1 MTWAIQKLT
10 LRNSLY
16 ENMIAL
22 GFLNT
27 EMKAYPSPQPRKKQL
42 PVKYVALSDTEQ
54 IFIAAEQRPHPVP
67 KLRKGI
73 SHCQPLP
80 LLSQF
85 YHLVQKSSCG
95 RQPHPYLREPTEYNP
110 GRWIMTGKLETFLH
124 PSIIGPALTTLRWCH
139 TRERR

>member
-67 KLRKGI
+67 KLRKGSI
-73 SHCQPLP
+73 NGNRSLSTAPIIIPVLP
-80 LLSQF
+80 P
-85 YHLVQKSSCG
+85 
-95 RQPHPYLREPTEYNP
+95 RAE
-110 GRWIMTGKLETFLH
+110 I
-124 PSIIGPALTTLRWCH
+124 
-139 TRERR
+139 